1 MSFYNNSPFRL
12 IDDIFSLPTTQSVVV
27 VSDAQYKEY
36 KAKQA
41 LDEIRVLQNR
51 AEHYEK
57 SAVSLRETIASIEKE
72 FDLIT
77 PEETKELPN

>member
-1 MSFYNNSPFRL
+1 MSFYNRSPFHL
-12 IDDIFSLPTTQSVVV
+12 IDDIFSLPATQNVVV

-41 LDEIRVLQNR
+41 LDEIKVLENR

-57 SAVSLRETIASIEKE
+57 SAVSLRETIASIRKE
-72 FDLIT
+72 FDLIAS
-77 PEETKELPN
+77 EEQKELPN